1 MALAYLLKQQQL
13 SIGLAG
19 RVIKAAD
26 LRALSDAA
34 EVIATCQSINEQV
47 AAGAEEKYRAAWT
60 RGFEHGRDEG
70 MRRCGQTLAAIEQ
83 QTTRYFESLDRVMIG
98 MVFDVV
104 RHIAPKLGP
113 QALLPQWIEQA
124 LAVVKAERYVRIRF
138 HPDNRPTVQQCL
150 DLARRAQPTV
160 EFFELADDETLDPYA
175 VVVESDCGSVRTDLD
190 AQLAAMES
198 AMLDCL
204 AQEEQSPASSPAIAT
219 LAPGSDGAAVAVGT
233 EADGGAVS

>member
-1 MALAYLLKQQQL
+1 MALAYLVKQQQL

-26 LRALSDAA
+26 LRALTDAA

-83 QTTRYFESLDRVMIG
+83 QTTHYFESLDRVMIG

-104 RHIAPKLGP
+104 RRIAPKLGP

-124 LAVVKAERYVRIRF
+124 LTVVKAERYVRIRF
-138 HPDNRPTVQQCL
+138 HPDNRSSL
-150 DLARRAQPTV
+150 I
-160 EFFELADDETLDPYA
+160 EI
-175 VVVESDCGSVRTDLD
+175 TDGLR
-190 AQLAAMES
+190 
-198 AMLDCL
+198 
-204 AQEEQSPASSPAIAT
+204 PVN
-219 LAPGSDGAAVAVGT
+219 VAVGRNVGIELLHSGSGGHESLGDQPCLLYT
-233 EADGGAVS
+233 SDAADE